1 MTKVQIIHKPACSTS
16 RGALQILEENGVEH
30 EILLYLTKKLTVK
43 KIESIIR
50 KLGVNPTDLIRKKET
65 LYQEQ
70 FADKNL
76 TEAEWIQVLADNP
89 SLIERPILIKG
100 NKAIIARPLDKIYAF
115 LRIKNNQ
122 PR

>member
-30 EILLYLTKKLTVK
+30 EVLLYLTKKLTVK

-50 KLGVNPTDLIRKKET
+50 KLGVHPTDLIRKKET